1 MTNSTNSMKF
11 SNEEKGYIR
20 ALKDDALNQ
29 RKNQYKF
36 VSLLLLTR
44 YEKYSKAGLL
54 VKKDVGFHGPQNNS
68 VSGHIKKEI
77 TTYMVANDYDAK
89 CDTFMSKCYTKIHQL
104 ASKEN
109 LTFEGSNG
117 ASNHKALDVAGIKKA
132 INPEKGE
139 PTIIIDIT
147 TPKKTVVFGD
157 PSKFTGTKKS
167 KQYTVQNGKVLRDA
181 KTGKA
186 IEFIPEKETYTS
198 IAKVTNVT
206 QADEY
211 IKHWETQADNA
222 NKKVTDMKARLNKKN
237 GKRTLSPIKS

>member
-1 MTNSTNSMKF
+1 MPNSTTSMKF
-11 SNEEKGYIR
+11 SNEEKSYIR

-44 YEKYSKAGLL
+44 YEKYNKAGLL

-77 TTYMVANDYDAK
+77 TAYMVANDYDAK

-117 ASNHKALDVAGIKKA
+117 ASNHKALDFAGIKKA

-147 TPKKTVVFGD
+147 TPKKTVIDGD
-157 PSKFTGTKKS
+157 PNKFSGTLKS
-167 KQYTVQNGKVLRDA
+167 KKYTVQNGKVIKDD
-181 KTGKA
+181 KGKPVIY
-186 IEFIPEKETYTS
+186 IEPAETFTS
-198 IAKVTNVT
+198 LAKVSNVT
-206 QADEY
+206 QADAY
-211 IKHWETQADNA
+211 IKHWEAQAESA
-222 NKKVTDMKARLNKKN
+222 NKKVTDMKSRLNKKN
-237 GKRTLSPIKS
+237 GKRTLSAAKS